1 MKRIIIITA
10 IVTFNFSILSGQ
22 LTGAGTSASP
32 YTGTISTNLTWYPD
46 SYPGRTIYAYNIT
59 VASGVTLTIS
69 PGVYYGG
76 KVVFS
81 PYSPLRT
88 LSINSGA
95 TVIINPNIG
104 VSVYGIVNNGNLVL
118 ESYPN
123 ESGVASLIHDVYS
136 GSGITQVKLYLSG
149 GTAAGGAYKWHY
161 VAMPIANISASS
173 FNTLNLVQYIENLVT
188 EANNYPGWV
197 AYDGY
202 QYSSGNILAYTF
214 NTLSLGKGYN
224 YFSSAGQQFTFTGIV
239 NTYEFSEEIS
249 LTCGSGYPDYQGYN
263 LLGNPFASCL
273 SWDYMVAN
281 GYTGA
286 ASDAIYFTNNGTI
299 ASYVN
304 GIGANGGTGDI
315 PPMQGF
321 FVKTNSNTSLVI
333 PRAARVHKNDQL
345 RYKKSTDMFDR
356 TSDTISYVRVKMRN
370 LNDSTDLVVRL
381 NNKATAGVDKVF
393 DAYELSKTSGDINI
407 WTSTAGV
414 DYSINGLPF
423 PETNLEIPIGVNSN
437 TSGTYML
444 LANEIKKLEDF
455 SVMIKDT
462 FTGRIIDLKKGE
474 SLEFASSP
482 GLYENRFVLIIV
494 KSTTGVRDIKNSE
507 DRFSIFKSRDALNI
521 RYDGDEAYSIKGQ
534 VSIYDVTGRLLQMNS
549 DLEWSGKGD
558 LRQIYFNSG
567 SSGIYLVE
575 LKTTGGNLVYKLI
588 I

>member
-1 MKRIIIITA
+1 M
-10 IVTFNFSILSGQ
+10 
-22 LTGAGTSASP
+22 
-32 YTGTISTNLTWYPD
+32 
-46 SYPGRTIYAYNIT
+46 
-59 VASGVTLTIS
+59 
-69 PGVYYGG
+69 
-76 KVVFS
+76 
-81 PYSPLRT
+81 
-88 LSINSGA
+88 
-95 TVIINPNIG
+95 
-104 VSVYGIVNNGNLVL
+104 
-118 ESYPN
+118 
-123 ESGVASLIHDVYS
+123 
-136 GSGITQVKLYLSG
+136 
-149 GTAAGGAYKWHY
+149 
-161 VAMPIANISASS
+161 
-173 FNTLNLVQYIENLVT
+173 
-188 EANNYPGWV
+188 
-197 AYDGY
+197 
-202 QYSSGNILAYTF
+202 
-214 NTLSLGKGYN
+214 
-224 YFSSAGQQFTFTGIV
+224 
-239 NTYEFSEEIS
+239 
-249 LTCGSGYPDYQGYN
+249 
-263 LLGNPFASCL
+263 
-273 SWDYMVAN
+273 
-281 GYTGA
+281 
-286 ASDAIYFTNNGTI
+286 
-299 ASYVN
+299 
-304 GIGANGGTGDI
+304 
-315 PPMQGF
+315 
-321 FVKTNSNTSLVI
+321 
-333 PRAARVHKNDQL
+333 
-345 RYKKSTDMFDR
+345 
-356 TSDTISYVRVKMRN
+356 
-370 LNDSTDLVVRL
+370 
-381 NNKATAGVDKVF
+381 
-393 DAYELSKTSGDINI
+393 SKTSGDINI